1 MEVMLFLLCH
11 PQEYLLMMFLIMI
24 FSLFALS
31 DIDLSEVLKNTMYI
45 RFGILVEPLLDHS
58 IQFVKE
64 IINLKKKS
72 GDP

>member
-1 MEVMLFLLCH
+1 
-11 PQEYLLMMFLIMI
+11 MI